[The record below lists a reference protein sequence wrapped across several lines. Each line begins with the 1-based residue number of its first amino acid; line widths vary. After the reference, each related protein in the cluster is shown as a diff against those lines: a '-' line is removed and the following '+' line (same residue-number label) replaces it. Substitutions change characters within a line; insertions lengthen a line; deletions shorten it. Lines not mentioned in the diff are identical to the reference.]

1 MIGMSQ
7 EMPIIARKRDE
18 LLLIFVRYATE
29 RLYGHVVWTKSC
41 KPLGQAAVGS
51 ELWAVVA

>member
-7 EMPIIARKRDE
+7 EMPIIARKRHE

>member
-7 EMPIIARKRDE
+7 EMPIIARKRHE
-18 LLLIFVRYATE
+18 LLLILVRYATE
-29 RLYGHVVWTKSC
+29 RLYGRIVWTKSF

-51 ELWAVVA
+51 EL